1 MKAPTFEPEMPFKYV
16 VTLRI
21 IQGIIMDVLIFYDMN
36 MTRKNGSL
44 QLLNVLI
51 NLV

>member
-1 MKAPTFEPEMPFKYV
+1 MKAPIYEPEMPFNHV
-16 VTLRI
+16 LTLRV

-36 MTRKNGSL
+36 MTRKMEAYNS
-44 QLLNVLI
+44 LNVLT

>member
-1 MKAPTFEPEMPFKYV
+1 MKAPIFEPEMPFKYV
-16 VTLRI
+16 LTLCV

-36 MTRKNGSL
+36 MTRKNGSI
-44 QLLNVLI
+44 QLLNVLT